1 MAKKE
6 KTGLRNIKKPSLKGK
21 GSSLAFALL
30 ALVLT
35 ILVFGG
41 LLLVQNAF
49 TEKIVYKQVVVAKV
63 DIPEKEIITSENAA
77 TYFEVKQMNV
87 LDTNNGAMESLD
99 QIIGQKTKVPFYA
112 GEIVAVKD
120 FENISS
126 YTRDFKNPV
135 EVSIEIGS
143 VADSDGGKIRA
154 GDVVNLTMMFTKEQ
168 LGLSNSFSFGGNGL
182 SALPYEVNAPEETDD
197 IVIDDI
203 GEESDLQVDAEPEDP
218 VVLTT
223 EDVVEANTTGSDY
236 VFDYYAKYIV
246 EDLYVTKALDSAG
259 MEIAPSDKDSV
270 ASILVF
276 VIEKDEEAAI
286 NNALANCANIRV
298 SRIVKEDKSAGTGA
312 VEPTS
317 VNVDEQNTEV
327 VPNDEVIDEPTDEA
341 QDDAALTEVT
351 DGVEESDEEVVDDS
365 LEE

>member
-41 LLLVQNAF
+41 LLLLQNAF

-63 DIPEKEIITSENAA
+63 DIPEKEIITADNAA

-99 QIIGQKTKVPFYA
+99 AVIGQKSKVSFYA
-112 GEIVAVKD
+112 GEIVTTKD
-120 FENISS
+120 FEDITT

-135 EVSIEIGS
+135 EISIEVGS
-143 VADSDGGKIRA
+143 VANSDGGKIRA

-168 LGLSNSFSFGGNGL
+168 LGLTNSLSFTG
-182 SALPYEVNAPEETDD
+182 ETLGDIPSYNVTPSDITND
-197 IVIDDI
+197 IVLDD
-203 GEESDLQVDAEPEDP
+203 EEISADNEDLSVESNDDP
-218 VVLTT
+218 VILTK
-223 EDVVEANTTGSDY
+223 EDVASANTVDSSY
-236 VFDYYAKYIV
+236 LFDYYAKYIV

-259 MEIAPSDKDSV
+259 MEIASSDKDSV

-276 VIEKDEEAAI
+276 VIEKDEEEAI
-286 NNALANCANIRV
+286 NNALSNCANIRV
-298 SRIVKEDKSAGTGA
+298 SRIIKEDKSAGTGR
-312 VEPTS
+312 VELANPS
-317 VNVDEQNTEV
+317 EDSK
-327 VPNDEVIDEPTDEA
+327 A
-341 QDDAALTEVT
+341 
-351 DGVEESDEEVVDDS
+351 EEVDNPSSSEDGS
-365 LEE
+365 EE